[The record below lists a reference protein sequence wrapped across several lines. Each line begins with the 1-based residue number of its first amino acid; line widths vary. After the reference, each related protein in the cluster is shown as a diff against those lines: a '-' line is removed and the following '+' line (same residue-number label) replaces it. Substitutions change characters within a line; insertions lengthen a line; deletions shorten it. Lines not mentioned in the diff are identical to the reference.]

1 MNRLEAIKSEYSF
14 LGLFEKH
21 FFLTQKDLEMTPE
34 KRLITALA
42 LSAICTATAQA
53 NVIAYY
59 SFDSDFTDA
68 SANNNHLTTASG
80 TPNITT
86 TAGQFKFGGGAL
98 DLNNSYANRNTIP
111 KAYLATTSDITL
123 AAADADGWAVA
134 FWARNQE
141 VAQNF
146 AGSVLGSTNSAS
158 FFWIDT
164 NASTLRF
171 NNESNQAVAFGSQ
184 GEDTAWHHY
193 VLVYEDADGDSAV
206 DDVTLYYDGAF
217 KATANNFSGSLKIN
231 AVGKGQSDNKY
242 VFGGQIDELYILDE
256 AIGAAE
262 VTSLYTLNEV
272 PEPSSLAL
280 LGLSGLVLARR
291 RPRD

>member
-1 MNRLEAIKSEYSF
+1 MGAK
-14 LGLFEKH
+14 
-21 FFLTQKDLEMTPE
+21 PE
-34 KRLITALA
+34 RVNMSYRNHVSSRSLVTALA
-42 LSAICTATAQA
+42 LSAICTTAA
-53 NVIAYY
+53 HAGVVAHY
-59 SFDSDFTDA
+59 SFDSDFTDGIG
-68 SANNNHLTTASG
+68 SNDLTTASG
-80 TPNITT
+80 TPTITT

-111 KAYLATTSDITL
+111 KAYLSTTSEITL
-123 AAADADGWAVA
+123 VAADADGWAVA

-158 FFWIDT
+158 YLWVDT

-171 NNESNQAVAFGSQ
+171 NNESNLAASFGSQ

-193 VLVYEDADGDSAV
+193 VLIYEDADGDSAV

-217 KATANNFSGSLKIN
+217 KATANNFLGSLKIN
-231 AVGKGQSDNKY
+231 AVGKGQSDDKY
-242 VFGGQIDELYILDE
+242 VFGGQIDELYIFDQ
-256 AIGAAE
+256 AIGSAE
-262 VTSLYTLNEV
+262 VTSLYTLNRV

-280 LGLSGLVLARR
+280 LALGGLLVTRR
-291 RPRD
+291 RRG